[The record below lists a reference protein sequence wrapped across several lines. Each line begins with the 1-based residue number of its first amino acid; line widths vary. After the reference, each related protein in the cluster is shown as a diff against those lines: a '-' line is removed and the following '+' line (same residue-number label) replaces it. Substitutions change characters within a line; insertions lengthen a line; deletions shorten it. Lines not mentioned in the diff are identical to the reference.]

1 MEKEQA
7 KSPRDPRSERIAAL
21 DVWREAAS
29 IIRRYPLATV
39 VPAVVLGALAEA
51 FVLVGDSLLIDETL
65 TNLFT
70 ALAYYLYVAYAEE
83 VVVESAQGV
92 DDISIRG
99 RLRKLWQAIP
109 VALRIL
115 VAAIVMVAIVL
126 VAIVVLALATA
137 AVTKIGIADIVAVLL
152 FLLLLL
158 LSCLWLLTRLS
169 LFAPALSRERLGPLE
184 ALKRSN
190 ELVRGHFWLVFRTA
204 TLAFLLE
211 QVADEP
217 VAQVAELISGSWGE
231 WIGSS
236 IVSALITPLAAITTS
251 LAYRRLSTHK
261 QRPSSEVHEGA
272 EHVAGEDP

>member
-1 MEKEQA
+1 MEKEQP
-7 KSPRDPRSERIAAL
+7 KNPRDPRSGRIAAL

-39 VPAVVLGALAEA
+39 VPAMVLGALAEA
-51 FVLVGDSLLIDETL
+51 FVLIGDSLLIDETL

-70 ALAYYLYVAYAEE
+70 AFDYYLYVAYAEE

-99 RLRKLWQAIP
+99 GLRKLWQAIP
-109 VALRIL
+109 AALRIL
-115 VAAIVMVAIVL
+115 VAAIVMVVIVL
-126 VAIVVLALATA
+126 VAIVVLAFA
-137 AVTKIGIADIVAVLL
+137 AAAATKIGIADIVAVLL
-152 FLLLLL
+152 FLLLL
-158 LSCLWLLTRLS
+158 SSLWLLTRLS
-169 LFAPALSRERLGPLE
+169 LFAPALSRERLGSIA

-211 QVADEP
+211 EVADEP
-217 VAQVAELISGSWGE
+217 VAQVAELVFGSWGE
-231 WIGSS
+231 WVGSS

-251 LAYRRLSTHK
+251 LAYHRLSTHE

-272 EHVAGEDP
+272 EHIVGEDP

>member
-7 KSPRDPRSERIAAL
+7 KNLRDPRSERIAAL

-29 IIRRYPLATV
+29 LIRRYPLATV
-39 VPAVVLGALAEA
+39 VPAMVLGALAEA
-51 FVLVGDSLLIDETL
+51 FVLIGDSLLIDETL

-70 ALAYYLYVAYAEE
+70 AFGYYLYVAYAEE
-83 VVVESAQGV
+83 VVVESARGV

-99 RLRKLWQAIP
+99 GLRKLWQGIP
-109 VALRIL
+109 AALRIL
-115 VAAIVMVAIVL
+115 VAAIVMVVIVL
-126 VAIVVLALATA
+126 VAIVVLAFATA
-137 AVTKIGIADIVAVLL
+137 AATKIGIADIVAALL

-158 LSCLWLLTRLS
+158 LSSLWLLTRLS
-169 LFAPALSRERLGPLE
+169 LFAPALSRERLGPIA

-211 QVADEP
+211 EVADEP
-217 VAQVAELISGSWGE
+217 VAQVAELVFGSWGE
-231 WIGSS
+231 WVGSS

-251 LAYRRLSTHK
+251 LAYHHLSTHE

-272 EHVAGEDP
+272 EHIAGEDP